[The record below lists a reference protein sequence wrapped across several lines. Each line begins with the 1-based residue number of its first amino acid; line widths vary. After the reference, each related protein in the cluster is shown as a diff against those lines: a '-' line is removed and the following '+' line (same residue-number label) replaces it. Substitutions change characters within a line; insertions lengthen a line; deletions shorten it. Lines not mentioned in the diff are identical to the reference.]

1 MVNSRPYRT
10 TTDWLVEDA
19 SNKTREVK
27 SLLSTFS
34 PFLFLQ
40 FTKGMFQLRAKSILA
55 QSGEQL
61 NLLSGYGVH
70 SYNSDGTITY
80 TPMQDWASFVS
91 FQYGKKFQVMCMLG
105 YMKQFGTTKD
115 LCNNQLWMNT
125 AADTKI
131 QQAFRATPTVAW
143 NLGKFTVSLEYNL
156 TTAQFGEG
164 DRNARGLYTN
174 THWVMNHR
182 FICMTKFTF

>member
-1 MVNSRPYRT
+1 
-10 TTDWLVEDA
+10 
-19 SNKTREVK
+19 
-27 SLLSTFS
+27 
-34 PFLFLQ
+34 
-40 FTKGMFQLRAKSILA
+40 
-55 QSGEQL
+55 
-61 NLLSGYGVH
+61 
-70 SYNSDGTITY
+70 
-80 TPMQDWASFVS
+80 MQDWASFVS

-115 LCNNQLWMNT
+115 LCDNQLWMNT

-143 NLGKFTVSLEYNL
+143 NLGKFTLSLEYNL

-164 DRNARGLYTN
+164 DRNARGLYTS